1 MSDGQY
7 SGFRCWRK
15 LSRKGRLT
23 CGGGS
28 VFVIGDWSATKIV
41 AFLEESGSL
50 APESIGLALLPFST

>member
-1 MSDGQY
+1 
-7 SGFRCWRK
+7 
-15 LSRKGRLT
+15 
-23 CGGGS
+23 GS